1 MRHASSRSLQKCV
14 KRRKF
19 CADFLKREASIDDD
33 AVVAIAVVV
42 VAVVVAADVS
52 VVAVVV
58 ADVSVVAQR
67 LLIRRHFFSFLPPV
81 VMDKIW
87 GCI

>member
-52 VVAVVV
+52 VVA
-58 ADVSVVAQR
+58 QR

-81 VMDKIW
+81 VTDKIW